1 MEPGYRI
8 PSRTQ
13 VTSMVKKRHMYG
25 KKNLCNVLQK
35 EARFVAITTDAW
47 TSKAVK
53 SFTTAHFID
62 DNWSLQ
68 SYVVA
73 TQMFDGRHTT
83 ENIKEHFCTVVKE
96 FVPLKR
102 YLVLYMMKHPTWLL
116 REGSCIK
123 R

>member
-1 MEPGYRI
+1 MFAYMKPGYQI

-13 VTSMVKKRHMYG
+13 VTSMVKKHQTYG

-47 TSKAVK
+47 TSKAIK
-53 SFTTAHFID
+53 SSTTYTTHFID

-73 TQMFDGRHTT
+73 T
-83 ENIKEHFCTVVKE
+83 
-96 FVPLKR
+96 
-102 YLVLYMMKHPTWLL
+102 
-116 REGSCIK
+116 
-123 R
+123 